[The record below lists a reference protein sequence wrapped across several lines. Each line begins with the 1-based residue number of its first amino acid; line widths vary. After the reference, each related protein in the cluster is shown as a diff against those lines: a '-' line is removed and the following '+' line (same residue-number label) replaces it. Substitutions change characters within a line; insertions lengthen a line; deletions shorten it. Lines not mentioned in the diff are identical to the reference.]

1 MLGAL
6 VGDIVGS
13 IYEFCNTKSMNFEL
27 LNSYSNFTDDSV
39 MTLAVAK
46 WLMEDE
52 AHTLNYLICCMQELG
67 NRYPNVGYGS
77 RFGVWLEEEAP
88 QPYNSWGNPLAVI
101 PTPSA
106 AWQEP

>member
-13 IYEFCNTKSMNFEL
+13 IYEFQNTKSMDFVL
-27 LNSYSNFTDDSV
+27 LSDYSKFTDDSV

-52 AHTLNYLICCMQELG
+52 A
-67 NRYPNVGYGS
+67 S
-77 RFGVWLEEEAP
+77 KD
-88 QPYNSWGNPLAVI
+88 AVVSVFKLRDI
-101 PTPSA
+101 P
-106 AWQEP
+106 